1 MTAQRSIHTAQVER
15 AYKEVLYRFM
25 GEVHATKA
33 ALYLKQSEGTWAMT
47 SQYGFGRR
55 DPLAESLADDHTIVR
70 MVRAFGE
77 DPRYYNDPN
86 ELGELEGYL
95 AEAGTSRL
103 MLVPLTGRSGLIGF
117 VDVRD
122 KGAQRPFA
130 AGDLDVAR
138 SIAFALTRQVEG
150 AHVDDAK
157 VERPADTPIE
167 KPSRAEPPPSA
178 AADDRADEPGDE
190 PRALLDDAGFD
201 DVNVAAMEGL
211 FDRRVVAVA
220 VTVASHRTGAT
231 VVHQRSGTP
240 VVELEPVIRHQLA
253 ALAGAS
259 VPAPPR
265 SAWKTEVRR
274 APGQAVVARQPIIA
288 SAVVLD
294 DDGCSL
300 TASVV
305 TDAEPSVAREVLERI
320 GARAGA
326 ARDHF
331 ALRLARLGLARR
343 LLQPGNRRY
352 PELVAHSLGVS
363 RLCWSIARVLEFDDK
378 GLETAALAGLL
389 HDVGMRELDYDRL
402 YMHPTPG
409 PEDRR
414 TYRMHVEVGE
424 RIVRIE
430 GFDDIADAVR
440 HHHERWDGNGY
451 PDRLANE
458 DIPVLARIVH
468 VAEVFDLFTAAN
480 SYRPAV
486 SRDRALA
493 ILDRAAGH
501 QFDPAVVGAVAK
513 VFA

>member
-1 MTAQRSIHTAQVER
+1 MTAQRSIHTAHVER

-33 ALYLKQSEGTWAMT
+33 ALYLKQSEAAWTMT
-47 SQYGFGRR
+47 TQYGFGRR
-55 DPLAESLADDHTIVR
+55 DRLVESLADDHTIVR

-86 ELGELEGYL
+86 ELGKLEGYL

-103 MLVPLTGRSGLIGF
+103 MLVPLTGPSGLIGF

-138 SIAFALTRQVEG
+138 SIALALTRQVEIAQAG
-150 AHVDDAK
+150 DAK
-157 VERPADTPIE
+157 ATRPAATPIE
-167 KPSRAEPPPSA
+167 KPSRAEPSPSA
-178 AADDRADEPGDE
+178 SAGDRPEEAGDE
-190 PRALLDDAGFD
+190 PPALLDDAGID
-201 DVNVAAMEGL
+201 AVNAAATEGL
-211 FDRRVVAVA
+211 FDQRVIAVA
-220 VTVASHRTGAT
+220 VTLSSHRTGAT

-240 VVELEPVIRHQLA
+240 AVELEPVLRHQMA
-253 ALAGAS
+253 AMAGAS

-265 SAWKTEVRR
+265 SAWKTEIRR
-274 APGQAVVARQPIIA
+274 APGQGVAARQLIIA
-288 SAVVLD
+288 SAVILD
-294 DDGCSL
+294 GEGCSL
-300 TASVV
+300 VASVV
-305 TDAEPSVAREVLERI
+305 TDREPGVAREVMERL
-320 GARAGA
+320 GDQAGA

-331 ALRLARLGLARR
+331 ALRLARLGLARK

-363 RLCWSIARVLEFDDK
+363 RLCWSIARVLEFDDA
-378 GLETAALAGLL
+378 GMETAALAGLL

-424 RIVRIE
+424 RIVRVE
-430 GFDDIADAVR
+430 GFGDIADAVR

-468 VAEVFDLFTAAN
+468 AAEVFDLFTAAN

-486 SRDRALA
+486 SRERALA

-501 QFDPAVVGAVAK
+501 QFDPAVVAAIAK

>member
-1 MTAQRSIHTAQVER
+1 MTAQRSLWTPETER
-15 AYKEVLYRFM
+15 AFKEILYRFM

-33 ALYLKQSEGTWAMT
+33 ALYLKT
-47 SQYGFGRR
+47 SDANWNMATQYGFGRR
-55 DPLAESLADDHTIVR
+55 DPLVESLVDDHTIVR

-86 ELGELEGYL
+86 ELGELENYL

-103 MLVPLTGRSGLIGF
+103 MLVPLQGREGLIGL

-138 SIAFALTRQVEG
+138 SIAFALTRQVEDSESTDTVEPSVVD
-150 AHVDDAK
+150 APTESPAAAPVDDG
-157 VERPADTPIE
+157 T
-167 KPSRAEPPPSA
+167 
-178 AADDRADEPGDE
+178 DELGDE
-190 PRALLDDAGFD
+190 PAALLDDPGFD
-201 DVNVAAMEGL
+201 DVNAAAIEGL
-211 FDRRVVAVA
+211 VDQRVVAIA
-220 VTVASHRTGAT
+220 ITIASHRSGAT
-231 VVHQRSGTP
+231 LVHQRSGTP
-240 VVELEPVIRHQLA
+240 VIDLEPLVRHQVA
-253 ALAGAS
+253 AMEQAS
-259 VPAPPR
+259 VAVPQQT
-265 SAWKTEVRR
+265 AWKTEVRR
-274 APGQAVVARQPIIA
+274 TPGSAVLTRQPIIA
-288 SAVVLD
+288 TSVVLAG
-294 DDGCSL
+294 DGCSM

-305 TDAEPSVAREVLERI
+305 IDAEPTRAQEILARI
-320 GARAGA
+320 SARSTA
-326 ARDHF
+326 AQDRFH
-331 ALRLARLGLARR
+331 LRLARRGLARR
-343 LLQPGNRRY
+343 LLQPGDRRY

-363 RLCWSIARVLEFDDK
+363 RLCWSIARVFESDDA
-378 GLETAALAGLL
+378 GMENAAVAGLL

-424 RIVRIE
+424 RIVRVE
-430 GFDDIADAVR
+430 GFDEIADAVR

-451 PDRLANE
+451 PDRLAGSA
-458 DIPVLARIVH
+458 IPMLARIVH

-486 SRDRALA
+486 SRERALA

-501 QFDPAVVGAVAK
+501 QFDPKVVEAMAK
-513 VFA
+513 VIA